1 MWRVATGRSRL
12 IGRIVKSLQTSL
24 VPLNVTDNVS
34 KKVKEVASFLTM
46 QADYINVYIIIVVC
60 TYM

>member
-1 MWRVATGRSRL
+1 MWRVATDRSRL

-24 VPLNVTDNVS
+24 AALNVTNIVS
-34 KKVKEVASFLTM
+34 KKVICILLILD
-46 QADYINVYIIIVVC
+46 QADYINVYIIVVVR